1 MDINELIIIVK
12 NKLLNQINI
21 ESINI
26 EDKSF
31 LHKNHKGN
39 QEGKYHLKL
48 IIVSEELKKMNKI
61 ESNKKIYKILDQEL
75 KEFIH
80 SSQSLRITIQIPP
93 TPLDLGMTPLTSKQP
108 EECHF
113 ILRFIL
119 VIPSFSKQMLSQ
131 PSLTQMFDSLST
143 IFVRFDTSRKP
154 TSKCLRTMDR
164 LG

>member
-1 MDINELIIIVK
+1 MDINELITIVK

-48 IIVSEELKKMNKI
+48 IIVSQELKKMNKI
-61 ESNKKIYKILDQEL
+61 ESNKKIYKILDKEL

-80 SSQSLRITIQIPP
+80 SIQI
-93 TPLDLGMTPLTSKQP
+93 L
-108 EECHF
+108 
-113 ILRFIL
+113 IN
-119 VIPSFSKQMLSQ
+119 
-131 PSLTQMFDSLST
+131 
-143 IFVRFDTSRKP
+143 
-154 TSKCLRTMDR
+154 
-164 LG
+164 